1 MTVQLDYVKPIAND
15 GTIETGLRAQ
25 INELANENNNSIKYV
40 GSEIYRPIPSASTN
54 YTSINNVYAAYF
66 SISGKANKTLSY
78 KIGLRGESSNYDG
91 KLLNTGQAFSN
102 KYPLSL
108 FPSIFLK
115 KDLSKTDQLQLSI
128 TRRVNRPNFFQI
140 IPFVDYSDSLN
151 IQRGNADLVP
161 EFTTSGELSYSKTQ
175 GSGTL
180 LISGYYKYTDNL
192 ITRFLKQE
200 INPISGRLD
209 LINTFV
215 NANSSIN
222 YGAEFTYMNKILNW
236 WDFTANLNVYNSKIN
251 TENVD
256 VNQVND
262 ALWSAFGKINNSIIL
277 PKKWVIQLSGDFQ
290 SKTNMPITQNQGMQ
304 GPGGMQA
311 QSSSQGYIEPFFGI
325 DMAIK
330 KSFLKNDMAS
340 VTLSFNDLFRTRG
353 NTRISYGEGF
363 YQSYYRISNPQQIR
377 LTLSYRFGKMDMNAI
392 KKNNNN
398 MEGMQMQ

>member
-1 MTVQLDYVKPIAND
+1 
-15 GTIETGLRAQ
+15 
-25 INELANENNNSIKYV
+25 
-40 GSEIYRPIPSASTN
+40 
-54 YTSINNVYAAYF
+54 
-66 SISGKANKTLSY
+66 
-78 KIGLRGESSNYDG
+78 
-91 KLLNTGQAFSN
+91 
-102 KYPLSL
+102 
-108 FPSIFLK
+108 
-115 KDLSKTDQLQLSI
+115 
-128 TRRVNRPNFFQI
+128 
-140 IPFVDYSDSLN
+140 
-151 IQRGNADLVP
+151 
-161 EFTTSGELSYSKTQ
+161 
-175 GSGTL
+175 
-180 LISGYYKYTDNL
+180 
-192 ITRFLKQE
+192 
-200 INPISGRLD
+200 
-209 LINTFV
+209 
-215 NANSSIN
+215 
-222 YGAEFTYMNKILNW
+222 
-236 WDFTANLNVYNSKIN
+236 
-251 TENVD
+251 

-262 ALWSAFGKINNSIIL
+262 ALWSAFGKINNSLIL

-377 LTLSYRFGKMDMNAI
+377 LTLSYRFGKMDMNAM